1 MLFLVKEAKRR
12 KVIAKKQQN
21 NFNLA
26 QSSSSYLFHVDV
38 QKTGVK
44 KVKVNAF
51 KCVSFV
57 LFDTLRNSSDT

>member
-26 QSSSSYLFHVDV
+26 QSSSSYPFHVDV

-51 KCVSFV
+51 KCVNFV
-57 LFDTLRNSSDT
+57 LFGTSRNSSDT